1 MIECGSENSDL
12 GGNLT
17 SKMRNYS
24 VMMIDKLEIIVK
36 MLSMLRCYHRFIRED
51 YYTNIV

>member
-17 SKMRNYS
+17 SKLKNYP
-24 VMMIDKLEIIVK
+24 VMMTDKFGVIVK
-36 MLSMLRCYHRFIRED
+36 MLSMLRYYRRFIRED
-51 YYTNIV
+51 CYTTTV